1 MIHKVML
8 KMIDYNYGCPEL
20 VNHALKV
27 YGFAK
32 IIGEEEHLPEKK
44 QMILEMASVLHDIG
58 IRPSEAKYQ
67 SCSGKYQEIE
77 GPPIALK
84 LLKDCN
90 VPEDMVQRIC
100 FLIAHHHTYQSVDDI
115 DYQILI
121 EADFLVNMFEEKMS
135 KEQIQIAKEKYFKT
149 QTGKQLVMDLYER
162 EYPIPSIFAS
172 ML

>member
-44 QMILEMASVLHDIG
+44 QTILEMASVLHDIG

-121 EADFLVNMFEEKMS
+121 EADFLVNIMEDGLS
-135 KEQIQIAKEKYFKT
+135 KEAALKAYESIFKT
-149 QTGKQLVMDLYER
+149 TCGKMICR
-162 EYPIPSIFAS
+162 EMFDIGVR
-172 ML
+172 